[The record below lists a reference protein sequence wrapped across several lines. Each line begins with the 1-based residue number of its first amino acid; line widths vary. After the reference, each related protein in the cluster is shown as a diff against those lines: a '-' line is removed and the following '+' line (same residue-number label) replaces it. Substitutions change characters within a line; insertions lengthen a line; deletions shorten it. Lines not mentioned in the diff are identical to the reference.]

1 MGGRGGNTVG
11 HTTCLHVWPMVSL
24 LSLQL
29 MTFKITLNLR
39 FLKYLP
45 YRNENIALQK
55 QGNGDKFNVA
65 AEQGAGGWK
74 RWETRLEG

>member
-45 YRNENIALQK
+45 YRMAIIQCLGIN
-55 QGNGDKFNVA
+55 DKS
-65 AEQGAGGWK
+65 
-74 RWETRLEG
+74 